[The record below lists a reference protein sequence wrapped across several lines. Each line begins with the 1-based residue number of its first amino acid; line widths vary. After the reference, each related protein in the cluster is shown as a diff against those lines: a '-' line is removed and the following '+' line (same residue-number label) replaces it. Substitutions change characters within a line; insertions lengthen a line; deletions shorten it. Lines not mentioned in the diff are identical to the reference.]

1 MSTTEKLITK
11 MQAYEAE
18 HPEVKEIFKEIWPV
32 INNLLW
38 FFCENEAYYRLE
50 NAGVVNPTKERI
62 EALQRRLFNSEG
74 FVNGEVAYDITD
86 DELNENKVTL
96 PELMKDGEELREV
109 ELSTGRKFWYIASP
123 DKSVMED
130 LWEEHRRLCD
140 IYYHNTRIADI
151 MGINLSA
158 VYNNGEDFWVDDC
171 PHSGFEKLNDC
182 RTKCNKYKACNYAA
196 KLKTLKREY
205 EELAAMKK

>member
-1 MSTTEKLITK
+1 MSTTEKLKEK

-32 INNLLW
+32 IDNPLW
-38 FFCENEAYYRLE
+38 FFCENETYYRLE

-123 DKSVMED
+123 DKSIIED
-130 LWEEHRRLCD
+130 LWEEHRRLFA
-140 IYYHNTRIADI
+140 IYYHHSQFVNI
-151 MGINLSA
+151 MGIDLSS
-158 VYNNGEDFWVDDC
+158 VYNDGEDFCVDNC
-171 PHSGFEKLNDC
+171 PYKGFKKLSDC
-182 RTKCNKYKACNYAA
+182 RAKCIKYKTCNYAA
-196 KLKTLKREY
+196 KAETFKREY
-205 EELAAMKK
+205 EELVAMKK

>member
-1 MSTTEKLITK
+1 MSTTEKLKEK

-18 HPEVKEIFKEIWPV
+18 HPEVKDLFKEIWPV
-32 INNLLW
+32 IDNPLW
-38 FFCENEAYYRLE
+38 FFCENETYYRLE

-130 LWEEHRRLCD
+130 LWVEHRRLLD
-140 IYYHNTRIADI
+140 IYYHHSRFVNI
-151 MGINLSA
+151 MGIDLSP
-158 VYNNGEDFWVDDC
+158 VYNDGEDFRVNDC

-182 RTKCNKYKACNYAA
+182 RTKCNKYKTCNSAA
-196 KLKTLKREY
+196 RLETFKKEY